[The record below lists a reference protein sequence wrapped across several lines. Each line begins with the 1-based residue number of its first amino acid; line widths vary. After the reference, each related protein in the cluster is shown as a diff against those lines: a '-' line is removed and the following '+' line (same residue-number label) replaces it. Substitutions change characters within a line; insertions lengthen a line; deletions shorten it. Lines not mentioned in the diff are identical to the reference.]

1 VKRKRYTPIQI
12 TDGSWYRVKG
22 YTHSQCCGCALV
34 HKEEFKLENG
44 ELYFRVTVDE
54 KETEAQ
60 RTALGIKVIRADKGQ

>member
-1 VKRKRYTPIQI
+1 VKGKRYTPVQI

-44 ELYFRVTVDE
+44 ELFFRVTVDH
-54 KETEAQ
+54 KETEIQ
-60 RTALGIKVIRADKGQ
+60 RRTLGIIVCRDTPE